1 MNRLHATPDTTYP
14 QQSIVWPSKTYTTSL
29 FKGHKLNKGIQA
41 NNLREQ
47 QPTDWITGVL
57 IAFFL
62 ILAWTQVLYGKR
74 LKQIFLAPYAIR
86 FLSQLT
92 REGNL
97 FKERITVALGA
108 IYLFSIPLLILQLN
122 TILLKGSKNDLDQLK
137 LFLASTALLA
147 IYWLIKISLI
157 RFLGFVFNTK
167 TTTREYLLNILIFS
181 LITGIILVP
190 LLVVINYT
198 QSPIVLVFTFCIIA
212 LLFLYRL
219 VKGFFIGVTLT
230 KFSYLFLFVYLCT
243 LEILPLLVI
252 IKLLLNFLNSLS
264 L

>member
-1 MNRLHATPDTTYP
+1 MNRLHATPDTTFP
-14 QQSIVWPSKTYTTSL
+14 LQSIAWPSKTYTTSF
-29 FKGHKLNKGIQA
+29 FKGHKPNTGTHA

-47 QPTDWITGVL
+47 QPTDWITGLL

-62 ILAWTQVLYGKR
+62 IFAWSQVLYGKR
-74 LKQIFLAPYAIR
+74 VKQIFLAPFSIR

-92 REGNL
+92 RDGNL
-97 FKERITVALGA
+97 FKERITLALGLV
-108 IYLFSIPLLILQLN
+108 YLFSLPLLVLQIN
-122 TILLKGSKNDLDQLK
+122 RIIFQGSKNDVDQVK
-137 LFLASTALLA
+137 LFLGAAALLT
-147 IYWLIKISLI
+147 IYWLIKISVI

-190 LLVVINYT
+190 FLVVINYT
-198 QSPIVLVFTFCIIA
+198 QSLGVLIVAISVVV

-252 IKLLLNFLNSLS
+252 IKLLLNILNSLS